1 MGYNSLI
8 HKRATEMSYHDNDFL
23 FGFAVVIFII
33 AISVGGMII
42 VSEITKQDNI
52 TKGRSEGII
61 MCSEKPKEC
70 KTEYDYLKLKGQL
83 KK

>member
-1 MGYNSLI
+1 
-8 HKRATEMSYHDNDFL
+8 MSYHDDDFP
-23 FGFAVVIFII
+23 FGVFAVIVII
-33 AISVGGMII
+33 AIFVGGMII
-42 VSEITKQDNI
+42 GSEITEQDNI

-61 MCSEKPKEC
+61 LCSEKPKEC

>member
-8 HKRATEMSYHDNDFL
+8 HKRATEMSYYDDDFL
-23 FGFAVVIFII
+23 FGVFAVIVII
-33 AISVGGMII
+33 AIFALGINVG
-42 VSEITKQDNI
+42 SELSEQDNI

-61 MCSEKPKEC
+61 LCSEKPTEC
-70 KTEYDYLKLKGQL
+70 KIEYDYLKLKGQL

>member
-1 MGYNSLI
+1 
-8 HKRATEMSYHDNDFL
+8 MSSHDNDFL

-33 AISVGGMII
+33 AIFVGGMII
-42 VSEITKQDNI
+42 GSGITEQDNI

-61 MCSEKPKEC
+61 LCSEKPTEC
-70 KTEYDYLKLKGQL
+70 KIEYDYLKLKGQL

>member
-1 MGYNSLI
+1 MN
-8 HKRATEMSYHDNDFL
+8 YHDDDFL

-33 AISVGGMII
+33 VIFGVGMII
-42 VSEITKQDNI
+42 GSVITEQDNI

-61 MCSEKPKEC
+61 LCSEKPTDC
-70 KTEYDYLKLKGQL
+70 KTEYNYLKLKEQL

>member
-1 MGYNSLI
+1 
-8 HKRATEMSYHDNDFL
+8 MSYDDDFL
-23 FGFAVVIFII
+23 FGVIAVIVII
-33 AISVGGMII
+33 AIFGVGMTVG
-42 VSEITKQDNI
+42 SELSEQDNI

-61 MCSEKPKEC
+61 LCSEKPTEC